1 MLEGKG
7 RKYDQCRFFYYA
19 DKNMVIL
26 KAENPAYEDMILTN
40 DELNNFHVLGKAVAF
55 QSDVK

>member
-1 MLEGKG
+1 
-7 RKYDQCRFFYYA
+7 
-19 DKNMVIL
+19 MVIL